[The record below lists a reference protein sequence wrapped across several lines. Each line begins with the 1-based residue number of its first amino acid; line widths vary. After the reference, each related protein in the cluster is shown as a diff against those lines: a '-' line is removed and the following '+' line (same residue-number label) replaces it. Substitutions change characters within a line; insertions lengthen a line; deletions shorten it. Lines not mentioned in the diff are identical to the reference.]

1 MRHARAHYH
10 NASRSLAVSP
20 ITGIAKGKPVISPP
34 SDRLWAAQMAVCG
47 AEWID
52 RRHSIGFRQ
61 CGGMCGRPVCGVPL
75 VVETEPDHDSLAPQD
90 RHRQVRERRREHESS
105 ARDRRK
111 LALRRTARHSDEWN
125 DRRWTSRT
133 VHHAGDL
140 VAGAG
145 TGILA
150 SAVTAGWA
158 TLGTLLGFPEWWKTV
173 LYSVTGATTFVMV
186 FVIQHTQARQ
196 VSSMQRKL
204 DELLR
209 SSNEADNRLIA
220 VEEASDEELLALAD
234 VNVEDRR
241 QAGDPSETSPVSPPG
256 K

>member
-1 MRHARAHYH
+1 MCRTP
-10 NASRSLAVSP
+10 SGGVS
-20 ITGIAKGKPVISPP
+20 
-34 SDRLWAAQMAVCG
+34 
-47 AEWID
+47 
-52 RRHSIGFRQ
+52 
-61 CGGMCGRPVCGVPL
+61 L
-75 VVETEPDHDSLAPQD
+75 VVESEPDHDAPAPEE
-90 RHRQVRERRREHESS
+90 RHRQVWERRREHESS
-105 ARDRRK
+105 ALTSRR
-111 LALRRTARHSDEWN
+111 LALRRTAAHSDEWN

-140 VAGAG
+140 VARAG

-150 SAVTAGWA
+150 VALTAGWA
-158 TLGTLLGFPEWWKTV
+158 ILGTILGFPEWWKTV

-209 SSNEADNRLIA
+209 SSSAADNHLIA

-234 VNVEDRR
+234 VSVEDRR
-241 QAGDPSETSPVSPPG
+241 QASGPSDTPPVQSLPE
-256 K
+256 